1 MESYDQLFA
10 ICNKMRKAL
19 KRKAANTTDMVS
31 EDFAN
36 FIPKVDRPE
45 N

>member
-1 MESYDQLFA
+1 MTSYLQQNAVSLEE
-10 ICNKMRKAL
+10 K
-19 KRKAANTTDMVS
+19 KAANTTDMVS
-31 EDFAN
+31 EDIVN

>member
-1 MESYDQLFA
+1 MTSYLQQNAES
-10 ICNKMRKAL
+10 L
-19 KRKAANTTDMVS
+19 KEEKAANTTDMVS